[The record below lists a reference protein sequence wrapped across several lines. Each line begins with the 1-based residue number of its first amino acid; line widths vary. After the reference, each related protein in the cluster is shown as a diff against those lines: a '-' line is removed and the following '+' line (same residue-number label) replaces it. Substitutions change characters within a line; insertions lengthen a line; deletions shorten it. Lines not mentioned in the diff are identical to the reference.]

1 VAVVAVV
8 VLETLRVA
16 AAAVP
21 VACCQEQLHK
31 RLARMG
37 LLLAMVVAGVLMATE
52 ATAVTH
58 PFLA

>member
-1 VAVVAVV
+1 VAAVV

-37 LLLAMVVAGVLMATE
+37 LPLAMVVVGVLMATE